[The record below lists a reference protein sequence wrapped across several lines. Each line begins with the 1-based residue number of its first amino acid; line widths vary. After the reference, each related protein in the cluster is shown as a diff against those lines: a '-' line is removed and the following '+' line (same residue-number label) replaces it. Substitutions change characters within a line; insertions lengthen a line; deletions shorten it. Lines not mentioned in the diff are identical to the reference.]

1 MKTSALSCRGR
12 ASLFSFGVVF
22 FWAAL
27 TPAFVKSAETPPP
40 IKIAIFDF
48 ELEDYSAGGGLIGET
63 PDDTVQL
70 KRAANEARQLMAQ
83 SGRYSLVDVSSA
95 NAEPVKARSLRRC
108 SGCDADIA
116 LKLGADQSFI
126 GIVARSS
133 RTEYAVGFQIRDAR
147 NGAIIFKKQTE
158 LRMGTNDSWN
168 RGVIRLIKNTLL
180 SSQDQQ

>member
-1 MKTSALSCRGR
+1 MS
-12 ASLFSFGVVF
+12 
-22 FWAAL
+22 
-27 TPAFVKSAETPPP
+27 
-40 IKIAIFDF
+40 
-48 ELEDYSAGGGLIGET
+48 
-63 PDDTVQL
+63 
-70 KRAANEARQLMAQ
+70 
-83 SGRYSLVDVSSA
+83 
-95 NAEPVKARSLRRC
+95 
-108 SGCDADIA
+108 ADIA